1 MTVPQVDVEEYGYFA
16 DNQRRHADDTHLF
29 EVHEPYNGKLFARVA
44 AGSRADA
51 RLAVDA
57 ASKAFAGWSGSA
69 PDEKAR
75 LFLKAAE
82 IVRRR
87 RTEIA
92 EVLARET
99 GSTISFATFQQ
110 DLRRSQNV
118 DVRAQHDR
126 HIESSRRPAS
136 LQGRYDFIVVGAGA
150 AGSVL
155 AAELSASG
163 AQVLVIESGGPDD
176 APTIANPS
184 VWFYNV
190 GGPLDYH
197 LPVTP
202 SPRLNNR
209 KFNMALGH
217 VLGGGSSINAMVWMR
232 GMQRDYDGW
241 AKNGAKG
248 WAFADVLPV
257 FKSQEDWEGGANEWR
272 GAGGPIHIRRPK
284 DPHPTAPAFIDAA
297 REMGMPI
304 LDDVNGPMRPG
315 AGYINMN
322 IAADGT
328 RVSAVRAFLRPAL
341 SRPNLTL
348 LLNTNVVKLNF
359 KGTRCVGVKLMTD
372 GAVKDIA
379 ADKEV
384 ILAAGAINSPKLLML
399 SGVGEAK
406 ALRSLG
412 IDVVENLPGVGEN
425 LQDHVLVSGVVF
437 KYKGKMPDRPADSNA
452 VEAEAYLSSGP
463 SGDTD
468 ISLVLHQLP
477 VVTPEVASRFGTPP
491 PDAFTI
497 APALVQPT
505 SRGSVRLASNNFQ
518 DAAVID
524 GNYLGTDHDFA
535 AIVRAIEAARE
546 LGNQHAFDSLR
557 ESELIPGPKASAEE
571 IRELARLASA
581 SFGHAVGTCKMGVDK
596 LAVVDPELRVHG
608 ILGLRV
614 ADASVMPRIITGPG
628 TNASTHMIAGRAAT
642 LILG

>member
-1 MTVPQVDVEEYGYFA
+1 MINPSNEEKQLVLDQLATGRL
-16 DNQRRHADDTHLF
+16 DRRKFLAMVGATAATSMFGPSLAQA
-29 EVHEPYNGKLFARVA
+29 LA
-44 AGSRADA
+44 AGANQED
-51 RLAVDA
+51 
-57 ASKAFAGWSGSA
+57 
-69 PDEKAR
+69 
-75 LFLKAAE
+75 
-82 IVRRR
+82 RR
-87 RTEIA
+87 
-92 EVLARET
+92 
-99 GSTISFATFQQ
+99 
-110 DLRRSQNV
+110 
-118 DVRAQHDR
+118 
-126 HIESSRRPAS
+126 AS
-136 LQGRYDFIVVGAGA
+136 LQTHYDFIVVGAGA

-155 AAELSASG
+155 GAELSKSG
-163 AQVLVIESGGPDD
+163 AQILVIESGGRDD

-197 LPVTP
+197 LPVKP
-202 SPRLNNR
+202 SPQLKNR

-217 VLGGGSSINAMVWMR
+217 VLGGGSSINAMVWAR
-232 GMQRDYDGW
+232 GMQRDFDGW
-241 AKNGAKG
+241 ADSGAKG

-257 FKSQEDWEGGANEWR
+257 YKKQEDWEGGANEWR
-272 GAGGPIHIRRPK
+272 GSSGPIHIRRPK

-297 REMGMPI
+297 RQMGMPI

-328 RVSAVRAFLRPAL
+328 RVSAARAFLRPAL
-341 SRPNLTL
+341 SRQNLTL

-359 KGTRCVGVKLMTD
+359 KGTRCIGVKLVTD
-372 GAVKDIA
+372 GATKDIV

-384 ILAAGAINSPKLLML
+384 ILSAGSIHSPKLLML

-406 ALRSLG
+406 ALRSFG

-463 SGDTD
+463 SSDTD
-468 ISLVLHQLP
+468 INLVLEQLP
-477 VVTPEVASRFGTPP
+477 AVTPEAAARFGVPP
-491 PDAFTI
+491 ADAFTI

-524 GNYLGTDHDFA
+524 GNYLGTDHDFS
-535 AIVRAIEAARE
+535 AIGRAIEAARE
-546 LGNQHAFDSLR
+546 LGNQHAFDSVR
-557 ESELIPGPKASAEE
+557 ETELIPGPKATPDE
-571 IRELARLASA
+571 IRELTRLASA

-596 LAVVDPELRVHG
+596 LAVVDPQLRVHG
-608 ILGLRV
+608 LTGLRV
-614 ADASVMPRIITGPG
+614 ADASVMPRIITGP
-628 TNASTHMIAGRAAT
+628 TNAPTHMIAGRAAKM
-642 LILG
+642 ILG

>member
-1 MTVPQVDVEEYGYFA
+1 MIDTSNEEI
-16 DNQRRHADDTHLF
+16 QSH
-29 EVHEPYNGKLFARVA
+29 
-44 AGSRADA
+44 
-51 RLAVDA
+51 
-57 ASKAFAGWSGSA
+57 
-69 PDEKAR
+69 
-75 LFLKAAE
+75 
-82 IVRRR
+82 
-87 RTEIA
+87 
-92 EVLARET
+92 
-99 GSTISFATFQQ
+99 
-110 DLRRSQNV
+110 
-118 DVRAQHDR
+118 
-126 HIESSRRPAS
+126 
-136 LQGRYDFIVVGAGA
+136 YDFIVVGAGA
-150 AGSVL
+150 AGSVI

-163 AQVLVIESGGPDD
+163 ARVFVIESGGPDD

-184 VWFYNV
+184 IWFYNV

-197 LPVTP
+197 LPINP

-209 KFNMALGH
+209 TFNMALGH
-217 VLGGGSSINAMVWMR
+217 VLGGGTSINAMVWMR
-232 GMQRDYDGW
+232 GMERDYDGW

-257 FKSQEDWEGGANEWR
+257 FKSQEDWEGGANAWR

-348 LLNTNVVKLNF
+348 LLNTNVVKLTF
-359 KGTRCVGVKLMTD
+359 KGTRCVGVRLITD
-372 GAVKDIA
+372 DTVKDIV

-384 ILAAGAINSPKLLML
+384 ILAAGAIHSPKLLML

-406 ALRSLG
+406 ALRSFG
-412 IDVVENLPGVGEN
+412 IEVVENLPGVGEN

-437 KYKGKMPDRPADSNA
+437 KYKGKVPDRPADSNA
-452 VEAEAYLSSGP
+452 VEAEAYLSSGL
-463 SGDTD
+463 SNETD

-477 VVTPEVASRFGTPP
+477 VVTPEVASRFGAPP
-491 PDAFTI
+491 ADAFTI

-518 DAAVID
+518 DAAIID
-524 GNYLGTDHDFA
+524 GNYLGTDRDFA
-535 AIVRAIEAARE
+535 AVVRAIEAARE
-546 LGNQHAFDSLR
+546 LGSRPAFDNLR
-557 ESELIPGPKASAEE
+557 ESELIPGPKASTEE
-571 IRELARLASA
+571 IQELARLASA

-596 LAVVDPELRVHG
+596 LAVVDHELRVHG
-608 ILGLRV
+608 ISGLRV
-614 ADASVMPRIITGPG
+614 ADASVMPQIITGPG
-628 TNASTHMIAGRAAT
+628 TNASTHMIAGRAAK

>member
-1 MTVPQVDVEEYGYFA
+1 MMLDKS
-16 DNQRRHADDTHLF
+16 N
-29 EVHEPYNGKLFARVA
+29 K
-44 AGSRADA
+44 
-51 RLAVDA
+51 
-57 ASKAFAGWSGSA
+57 
-69 PDEKAR
+69 
-75 LFLKAAE
+75 E
-82 IVRRR
+82 IQ
-87 RTEIA
+87 
-92 EVLARET
+92 
-99 GSTISFATFQQ
+99 S
-110 DLRRSQNV
+110 
-118 DVRAQHDR
+118 H
-126 HIESSRRPAS
+126 
-136 LQGRYDFIVVGAGA
+136 YDYIVVGAGP

-163 AQVLVIESGGPDD
+163 AHVLIIESGGPDD
-176 APTIANPS
+176 APTIMNPS
-184 VWFYNV
+184 IWFYNV

-197 LPVTP
+197 LPIAT

-217 VLGGGSSINAMVWMR
+217 VLGGGTSINAMVWMR
-232 GMQRDYDGW
+232 GMQRDYDRW
-241 AKNGAKG
+241 AENGAKG
-248 WAFADVLPV
+248 WTFADVLPV
-257 FKSQEDWEGGANEWR
+257 FKKQEDWEGGANEWR

-297 REMGMPI
+297 RQMGMPI

-348 LLNTNVVKLNF
+348 QLNTNVLKLNF
-359 KGTRCVGVKLMTD
+359 KGTRCVGVKVMTD
-372 GAVKDIA
+372 GSVKDIA

-384 ILAAGAINSPKLLML
+384 ILAAGAIHSPKLLML
-399 SGVGEAK
+399 SGVGEET

-412 IDVVENLPGVGEN
+412 IGVVENLPGVGEN
-425 LQDHVLVSGVVF
+425 LQDHVLLSGVLF

-452 VEAEAYLSSGP
+452 VEAEAYLSSSP
-463 SGDTD
+463 SADTD

-477 VVTPEVASRFGTPP
+477 VVTPEVASRYGTPP
-491 PDAFTI
+491 ADAFTI

-505 SRGSVRLASNNFQ
+505 SKGSVRLASNNFQ

-524 GNYLGTDHDFA
+524 GNYLGTDQDFA

-546 LGNQHAFDSLR
+546 IGNQHAFDSLR
-557 ESELIPGPKASAEE
+557 ESELIPGPKASAED

-614 ADASVMPRIITGPG
+614 ADASVMPQIITGPG
-628 TNASTHMIAGRAAT
+628 TNASTHMIAGRAAM

>member
-1 MTVPQVDVEEYGYFA
+1 MI
-16 DNQRRHADDTHLF
+16 
-29 EVHEPYNGKLFARVA
+29 
-44 AGSRADA
+44 
-51 RLAVDA
+51 
-57 ASKAFAGWSGSA
+57 
-69 PDEKAR
+69 EKS
-75 LFLKAAE
+75 
-82 IVRRR
+82 
-87 RTEIA
+87 TE
-92 EVLARET
+92 
-99 GSTISFATFQQ
+99 
-110 DLRRSQNV
+110 
-118 DVRAQHDR
+118 
-126 HIESSRRPAS
+126 AS
-136 LQGRYDFIVVGAGA
+136 LRPSYDYIIVGAGA
-150 AGSVL
+150 AGCVL
-155 AAELSASG
+155 AGGLSASD
-163 AQVLVIESGGPDD
+163 ARVLLIESGGTDD
-176 APTIANPS
+176 APTVLNPS

-202 SPRLNNR
+202 LPQLNNR

-217 VLGGGSSINAMVWMR
+217 VVGGGSTINAMVWMR

-241 AKNGAKG
+241 AENGAKG

-257 FKSQEDWEGGANEWR
+257 FKAQEDWEGGANAWR

-284 DPHPTAPAFIDAA
+284 DPHPTAPAFIEAA
-297 REMGMPI
+297 RQMGMPI

-328 RVSAVRAFLRPAL
+328 RVSAARAFLRPAL

-359 KGTRCVGVKLMTD
+359 TGTRCVGVKLMTD
-372 GAVKDIA
+372 GAPKDIA

-425 LQDHVLVSGVVF
+425 LQDHVLALGVVF

-452 VEAEAYLSSGP
+452 VEAEAYLSSHP

-468 ISLVLHQLP
+468 ISLVLHQMP
-477 VVTPEVASRFGTPP
+477 AVSPEVASRFGTPP

-505 SRGSVRLASNNFQ
+505 SRGSVRLASDNFQ

-535 AIVRAIEAARE
+535 SVVRAIEVARE
-546 LGNQHAFDSLR
+546 IGSQHAFDGLR

-581 SFGHAVGTCKMGVDK
+581 SFGHAVGTCKMGVDE

-608 ILGLRV
+608 IEGLRV

-628 TNASTHMIAGRAAT
+628 TNASAHMIAGRAAT

>member
-1 MTVPQVDVEEYGYFA
+1 MI
-16 DNQRRHADDTHLF
+16 DTS
-29 EVHEPYNGKLFARVA
+29 NK
-44 AGSRADA
+44 
-51 RLAVDA
+51 
-57 ASKAFAGWSGSA
+57 
-69 PDEKAR
+69 
-75 LFLKAAE
+75 E
-82 IVRRR
+82 IQ
-87 RTEIA
+87 
-92 EVLARET
+92 
-99 GSTISFATFQQ
+99 S
-110 DLRRSQNV
+110 
-118 DVRAQHDR
+118 H
-126 HIESSRRPAS
+126 
-136 LQGRYDFIVVGAGA
+136 YDFIVVGAGA

-163 AQVLVIESGGPDD
+163 AQVLFVESGGPDD

-190 GGPLDYH
+190 GGPLDYQ

-209 KFNMALGH
+209 TFNMALGH

-257 FKSQEDWEGGANEWR
+257 FKSQEDWEDGANAWR
-272 GAGGPIHIRRPK
+272 GAGGPIHIRHPK

-297 REMGMPI
+297 RQMDMPI

-328 RVSAVRAFLRPAL
+328 RVSAARAFLHPAL

-359 KGTRCVGVKLMTD
+359 KGTRCVGVKINND
-372 GAVKDIA
+372 GAVRDIT

-384 ILAAGAINSPKLLML
+384 ILAAGTINSPRLLMI

-406 ALRSLG
+406 TLRSFG
-412 IDVVENLPGVGEN
+412 IDVVENLPGVGAN

-437 KYKGKMPDRPADSNA
+437 NYKGKMPDRRAGSNA
-452 VEAEAYLSSGP
+452 VEAEAYLSSGL
-463 SGDTD
+463 SDETD

-477 VVTPEVASRFGTPP
+477 VVTPEIASRFGTPP
-491 PDAFTI
+491 PDTFTI

-505 SRGSVRLASNNFQ
+505 SKGAVRLASNNFQ
-518 DAAVID
+518 D
-524 GNYLGTDHDFA
+524 
-535 AIVRAIEAARE
+535 E
-546 LGNQHAFDSLR
+546 
-557 ESELIPGPKASAEE
+557 
-571 IRELARLASA
+571 
-581 SFGHAVGTCKMGVDK
+581 
-596 LAVVDPELRVHG
+596 
-608 ILGLRV
+608 
-614 ADASVMPRIITGPG
+614 
-628 TNASTHMIAGRAAT
+628 
-642 LILG
+642 